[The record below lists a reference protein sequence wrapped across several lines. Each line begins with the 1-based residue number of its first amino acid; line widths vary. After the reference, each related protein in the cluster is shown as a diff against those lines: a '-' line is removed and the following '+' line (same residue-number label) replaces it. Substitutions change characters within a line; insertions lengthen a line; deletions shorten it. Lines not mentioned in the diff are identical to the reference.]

1 MFVAGSSSFT
11 GSPKMEPENRFMHGK
26 NVLIT
31 GSTSGIGLHAAKH
44 FYSLGASVIITY
56 REAERGKKAVETVVE
71 SAVAMEGQSVM
82 MLELDLCSF
91 ISVDNFCTEVKNALK
106 SLDVLVCNAGVMGRP
121 FELTTNGVESHF
133 AANQLGHFILVRQLI
148 ELIEK
153 AENGRIIVVSSGYYK
168 QATVMR
174 TRKEL
179 MGESIWDYT
188 PTIAYANSKLAN
200 CLFVRDLERRLTE
213 RGSPVKVFCVRPGF
227 IKGTDLGRETSW
239 FLRTIATPVIWA
251 FASNLDQGIS
261 GIVHCATSDFDE
273 LISGK
278 LYYQDQMEEC
288 TDTVTAENGL
298 RLWRMCERMETL
310 IAERSHGKIATP
322 RVIQW
327 PKFDDRNVKNES

>member
-1 MFVAGSSSFT
+1 MFVAGSSTFT
-11 GSPKMEPENRFMHGK
+11 GSPKMEPENRLMCSSL

-82 MLELDLCSF
+82 MLELDLCSL
-91 ISVDNFCTEVKNALK
+91 ISVGNFCTEVKNALK

-168 QATVMR
+168 QVTEMR
-174 TRKEL
+174 TRK
-179 MGESIWDYT
+179 D
-188 PTIAYANSKLAN
+188 KLAN
-200 CLFVRDLERRLTE
+200 CLFVKDLERRSTE
-213 RGSPVKVFCVRPGF
+213 RGSPVKVFC
-227 IKGTDLGRETSW
+227 
-239 FLRTIATPVIWA
+239 A
-251 FASNLDQGIS
+251 FASHLDQGIS
-261 GIVHCATSDFDE
+261 GIVHCATTDFDE

-278 LYYQDQMEEC
+278 LYYQDQVEEY

-298 RLWRMCERMETL
+298 RLWQMCERMET
-310 IAERSHGKIATP
+310 
-322 RVIQW
+322 
-327 PKFDDRNVKNES
+327 